1 MASTAKIA
9 SPITGDKLYQER
21 ARAALPLLVRQAKA
35 AKPIFYSALAQEL
48 GMPNPRNLNYIL
60 GSIGQALVRLS
71 KHWKE
76 KVPPIQCLVVSKATG
91 IPGEGIGWFLV
102 SEDDFGKLPLR
113 RRREIVHA
121 ELEHIYSYP
130 HWDDV
135 LAHLDLQPVETDFTE
150 EIARASSGFGGGESE
165 EHKRLKEFVAMN
177 PSVIGLPKTTH
188 IGKTEYRLPSGDC
201 LDISF
206 RSKRSWIAVEV
217 KSRTSSH
224 QDLARGIFQC
234 IKYQAILDAVL
245 IAESQT
251 SDARV
256 LLVLEES
263 LPESL
268 QPLCNLLGVD
278 VVDCINPK

>member
-1 MASTAKIA
+1 
-9 SPITGDKLYQER
+9 
-21 ARAALPLLVRQAKA
+21 
-35 AKPIFYSALAQEL
+35 
-48 GMPNPRNLNYIL
+48 MPNPRNLNYIL

-135 LAHLDLQPVETDFTE
+135 LAHLDLQSVETDFTE
-150 EIARASSGFGGGESE
+150 EIARASSGFGEGESE

-177 PSVIGLPKTTH
+177 PSAIGLPKTTH

-206 RSKRSWIAVEV
+206 RSKRTWIAVEV
-217 KSRTSSH
+217 KSRTSRH
-224 QDLARGIFQC
+224 QDLVRGIFQC

-278 VVDCINPK
+278 VVDCVNPQ